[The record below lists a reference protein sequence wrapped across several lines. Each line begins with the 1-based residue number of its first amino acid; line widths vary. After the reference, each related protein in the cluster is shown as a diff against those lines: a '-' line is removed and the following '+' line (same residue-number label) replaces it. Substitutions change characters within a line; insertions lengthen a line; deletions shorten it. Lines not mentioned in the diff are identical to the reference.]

1 MASNEEV
8 IRMLN
13 EDLKGEIEAI
23 LTYVKHFAVI
33 KECKISRETEEISLD
48 EMRHVEWLA
57 SAVVDLGGEPAI
69 DHMPLNFG
77 GNTVQDML
85 RRDVELEKGAV
96 KQYGEHIVAI
106 DDPKLK
112 KLLTKIKSEEEE
124 HLSKFSGMLEEIS

>member
-96 KQYGEHIVAI
+96 KQHEEHIVAI